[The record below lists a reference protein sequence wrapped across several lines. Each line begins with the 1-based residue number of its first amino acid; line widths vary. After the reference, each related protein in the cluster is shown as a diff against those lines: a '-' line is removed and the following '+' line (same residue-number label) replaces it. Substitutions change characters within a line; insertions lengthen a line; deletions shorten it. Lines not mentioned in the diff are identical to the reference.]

1 MKAFHVTPGTEYY
14 WTLVPFL
21 LPFPVVV
28 LLGLQ
33 WFAITCVS
41 VRPLFLSISTKHLN
55 VVLAAAFICVELSLQ
70 DVTGVVLRTPT
81 EPPSTSVLSATQP
94 LTLGSVPAVLEFHG
108 RRKGSSSSP
117 CLLRMFTSHRTW

>member
-81 EPPSTSVLSATQP
+81 EPPQYLRAVRH
-94 LTLGSVPAVLEFHG
+94 PAPDPWLCARG
-108 RRKGSSSSP
+108 A
-117 CLLRMFTSHRTW
+117 

>member
-1 MKAFHVTPGTEYY
+1 MPGTEYY
-14 WTLVPFL
+14 RTLVPFL

-41 VRPLFLSISTKHLN
+41 VRPLFLIISTKHLN
-55 VVLAAAFICVELSLQ
+55 VVLASTFICVELSLQ

-81 EPPSTSVLSATQP
+81 EPPPQYLRAVRH
-94 LTLGSVPAVLEFHG
+94 PAPDPRLCARG
-108 RRKGSSSSP
+108 A
-117 CLLRMFTSHRTW
+117 